1 MKTIVVYESGTGFTA
16 QYAEWI
22 AEAVGGVCA
31 PLKKVTKDE
40 IASFDRIIFG
50 GWIFGN
56 GIMGFQKLLSM
67 AKPFAVFAVGSMPS
81 SEDVVSAIQKQNS
94 IGDIP
99 FFYFEGGFHFEK
111 LGFFKKAILKML
123 KKSLLKKEN
132 KTPTDEFMAKYLCTS
147 FDHSSKDKI
156 LPLVEFCK

>member
-1 MKTIVVYESGTGFTA
+1 MNKKETFWFGILGVLFLIV
-16 QYAEWI
+16 
-22 AEAVGGVCA
+22 
-31 PLKKVTKDE
+31 
-40 IASFDRIIFG
+40 
-50 GWIFGN
+50 
-56 GIMGFQKLLSM
+56 
-67 AKPFAVFAVGSMPS
+67 PS
-81 SEDVVSAIQKQNS
+81 VL
-94 IGDIP
+94 
-99 FFYFEGGFHFEK
+99 GGFHFEK